1 MSHVHESIYI
11 CIYGLYKDKSFDKS
25 DVAVVVPIPPG
36 PSFKY

>member
-11 CIYGLYKDKSFDKS
+11 CIYGLYEYKSF